1 MLHTVGEIF
10 KVGDA
15 EVGMA
20 KVREAIGAAIRKIE
34 AKPSMPAGVYFGV
47 YMVSWAVAALA
58 ATHLVDPKCRLL
70 AWLMPSSTFMY
81 EDVCRWMEHVVLAAG
96 VVAVV
101 VVPLAMLCARRFRAA
116 LKTLLIGFAGMVASI
131 AFSFLTEDMLFMVS
145 VEVDNAREDSMR
157 SAEVELHEE

>member
-1 MLHTVGEIF
+1 MQSVSNE
-10 KVGDA
+10 

-20 KVREAIGAAIRKIE
+20 RIREAIGAAIRKIE

-70 AWLMPSSTFMY
+70 AWLMPYSAFMY
-81 EDVCRWMEHVVLAAG
+81 EDVCRGMEHVVLAAG

-116 LKTLLIGFAGMVASI
+116 LKTLLIGFAGIIASI

>member
-1 MLHTVGEIF
+1 MLHTVGNIF
-10 KVGDA
+10 KVGNA

-34 AKPSMPAGVYFGV
+34 EKPSIPAGVYFGV
-47 YMVSWAVAALA
+47 YMVSWVVAALA
-58 ATHLVDPKCRLL
+58 ATHLVDPKCRPL
-70 AWLMPSSTFMY
+70 AWLMPSSMFMY
-81 EDVCRWMEHVVLAAG
+81 EDVCRWMEHVVLVAG

-101 VVPLAMLCARRFRAA
+101 VVPLAMLCARRFCAA

>member
-1 MLHTVGEIF
+1 MLNTVGNIF
-10 KVGDA
+10 KIGDA

-81 EDVCRWMEHVVLAAG
+81 EDVCRGMEHVVLAAG
-96 VVAVV
+96 VVAVA
-101 VVPLAMLCARRFRAA
+101 VVPLALLCARRFRAS
-116 LKTLLIGFAGMVASI
+116 LKTLLIGFAGIVASI

-145 VEVDNAREDSMR
+145 VEVDNAREDAMR
-157 SAEVELHEE
+157 SAEVETRAE

>member
-1 MLHTVGEIF
+1 
-10 KVGDA
+10 
-15 EVGMA
+15 MA
-20 KVREAIGAAIRKIE
+20 KIREVINAAIQKIE
-34 AKPSMPAGVYFGV
+34 AKPSIPAGVYFGV

-70 AWLMPSSTFMY
+70 AWLMPSSMFMY
-81 EDVCRWMEHVVLAAG
+81 EDVCRGMEHVVLAAG
-96 VVAVV
+96 VVAVA
-101 VVPLAMLCARRFRAA
+101 VVPLALLCARRFRAA

>member
-1 MLHTVGEIF
+1 
-10 KVGDA
+10 
-15 EVGMA
+15 MA

-34 AKPSMPAGVYFGV
+34 TKPSIPAGVYFGV

-58 ATHLVDPKCRLL
+58 ATHLVDPKCRPL

-96 VVAVV
+96 VVAVG
-101 VVPLAMLCARRFRAA
+101 VVPFAMLCARRFRAA
-116 LKTLLIGFAGMVASI
+116 LKTLLIGFAGIVASI

-145 VEVDNAREDSMR
+145 IEVDSAREDAMR
-157 SAEVELHEE
+157 SAEVELHAEQRNRSPVMSAAEL